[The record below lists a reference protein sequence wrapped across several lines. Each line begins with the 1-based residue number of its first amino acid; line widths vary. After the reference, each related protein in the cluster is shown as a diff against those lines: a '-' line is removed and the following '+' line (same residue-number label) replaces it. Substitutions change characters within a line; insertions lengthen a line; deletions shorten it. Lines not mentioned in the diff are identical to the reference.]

1 MADSDGAVRGLALD
15 LFFENL
21 EENLQEE
28 FDKEFN
34 EEIEEAVEE
43 VMIAETLHLKSEVGR
58 SPFPSRYI

>member
-1 MADSDGAVRGLALD
+1 MADSDGAVRGLAHD

-34 EEIEEAVEE
+34 EEIEHVLLYTCTSHFHKQLFELYHMRPIE
-43 VMIAETLHLKSEVGR
+43 
-58 SPFPSRYI
+58 

>member
-15 LFFENL
+15 LYFENL

-43 VMIAETLHLKSEVGR
+43 VMIISIFLFKKTA
-58 SPFPSRYI
+58 